1 MNIQSLLHNSSVKK
15 GALFTLFSFANN
27 GISFLLLII
36 LANYITPNEY
46 GQLNLFNILIS
57 LLSIFISLST
67 TGYIPVSFFNRTSK
81 EFKDV
86 INTVL
91 LTSTSLLVLICFILL
106 IFNQSVEK
114 WIGISIQY
122 QFTALLICYMQIYT
136 SINLEIWRI
145 KEKVIAYGLYSL
157 SSVAF
162 NFVITLLLIIVY
174 HKGWLGRVYAQIT
187 VAFIFF
193 ILSTIIILKGK
204 YLTFKMPEKKT
215 IIDTLKFGIPLIPH
229 NISFW
234 FRQGLDRN
242 IINFFFTTTEV
253 GIFSFAMNFA
263 NIISIVGNAFN
274 ATNSVFIYKQLS
286 NKNENTQKLLKKQ
299 EHIMFL
305 FFLGLSIITFISV
318 SLLIP
323 IFLPKYKEAI
333 YLLPPL
339 CISAFFQCV
348 YLLYVNYLFFY
359 KRTRLLM
366 YITFSLS
373 LLQGI
378 LSLLFTKYGIMITAY
393 ISLFISVSTTFFVYI
408 CSRKLTYT
416 SQSEIKS

>member
-1 MNIQSLLHNSSVKK
+1 MNLQSLLHNSSVKK

-67 TGYIPVSFFNRTSK
+67 IGYIPVSFFNKSHD
-81 EFKDV
+81 EFKEV

-91 LTSTSLLVLICFILL
+91 FTSTSLLVIICFILL

-114 WIGISIQY
+114 WIGLSIQY

-145 KEKVIAYGLYSL
+145 EEKVISYGLYSL
-157 SSVAF
+157 SSVFF
-162 NFVITLLLIIVY
+162 NFVITLLLIIAY
-174 HKGWLGRVYAQIT
+174 HKGWLGRVYAQFI
-187 VAFIFF
+187 VAFVFF
-193 ILSTIIILKGK
+193 ILSTIIIIKRK
-204 YLTFKMPEKKT
+204 YLTFKVPPKKI

-263 NIISIVGNAFN
+263 NIINIVGNAFN

-286 NKNENTQKLLKKQ
+286 NKNEQNLKLLKKQ
-299 EHIMFL
+299 ERIMLL
-305 FFLGLSIITFISV
+305 FFLGFSIITFVSV
-318 SLLIP
+318 SLFIP
-323 IFLPKYKEAI
+323 IFLPQYKDAT

-339 CISAFFQCV
+339 CFSAFFQCI

-359 KRTRLLM
+359 KKTRLLM

-373 LLQGI
+373 LAQGV
-378 LSLLFTKYGIMITAY
+378 LSLFLTKYGIILTAY
-393 ISLFISVSTTFFVYI
+393 ISLFISICTTFFVYI
-408 CSRKLTYT
+408 CSRKLTNT
-416 SQSEIKS
+416 HNLK